1 MIVITLKNATYMVVN
16 LVNISYQ
23 QRQKDLPPDIS
34 QKRLAPGE
42 IKIKGD

>member
-1 MIVITLKNATYMVVN
+1 MIVITLKNATYMV
-16 LVNISYQ
+16 VNISYQ